1 MAPARRNRVQIGNVF
16 PDIHAMNSLPFSP
29 PPPTRTRHPL
39 RILYADDCAELRDF
53 MRILLPKAGHLVET
67 APDGHAALQW
77 LRRAGAAID
86 LLITDHQ
93 MPGLNGLELVRLAQA
108 TPFAGPVV
116 VYSSCLDPL
125 VAEQY
130 RQLGVALILAKPVPA
145 ATLHQKLDALFHEP
159 RRFRPRHPDGPADG
173 LAVA

>member
-1 MAPARRNRVQIGNVF
+1 
-16 PDIHAMNSLPFSP
+16 MNSLPFSP
-29 PPPTRTRHPL
+29 PPPTRARHPL

-53 MRILLPKAGHLVET
+53 MRILLPKTGHLVET
-67 APDGHAALQW
+67 VPDGLSALQW

-93 MPGLNGLELVRLAQA
+93 MPGLNGLELVRLAQS
-108 TPFAGPVV
+108 TPFSGPVM
-116 VYSSCLDPL
+116 VYSSCLDAL

-145 ATLHQKLDALFHEP
+145 ATLRQKLDTLFHEP
-159 RRFRPRHPDGPADG
+159 RHLRPRHPGGPSTG